1 MSCPKKNG
9 ATLKQTKLKVG
20 VLSWSRNGKSTG
32 RISIHVNTQ
41 NEIPYIELDYKYNDK
56 PRNYKISLVS
66 IPSNLG
72 KGEIWYFLCSQTNKQ
87 CRKLYSV
94 GGYFLH
100 REAFKYCMYEC
111 QTKSKH
117 YRRFAKTFGVYY
129 EVDKIFKQI
138 NSKHFKTQYAGKPTK
153 KYLKLWKQALQVKQI
168 NPNEFI
174 QFFKR

>member
-1 MSCPKKNG
+1 M
-9 ATLKQTKLKVG
+9 KQTKLKVG

-117 YRRFAKTFGVYY
+117 YRRFAKTIGVYY